1 MNINEMTIGEAKEIA
16 AMFGAVSQSNEPAFP
31 SHVGKLCLIRT
42 YASGVHAGTLAAQ
55 SGRQVMLKNAR
66 RLWKWHAKDGISLS
80 EVAMTG
86 IDQSKSRICAVVS
99 EMTIT
104 DALEIIPLSA
114 SAAASI
120 FDAEVA
126 SK

>member
-1 MNINEMTIGEAKEIA
+1 MDINEMTIGQAKELTA
-16 AMFGAVSQSNEPAFP
+16 LFGATASAEPTFTK
-31 SHVGKLCLIRT
+31 HIGKKCIIRT
-42 YASGVHAGTLAAQ
+42 YASGVHFGTLTAQ
-55 SGRQVMLKNAR
+55 SGRQVELKDSR

-86 IDQSKSRICAVVS
+86 IDQSKSRICAVVD

-104 DALEIIPLSA
+104 DALEIIPAKSNA
-114 SAAASI
+114 IESI
-120 FDAEVA
+120 ETAPVA